1 MGSLRGPRG
10 PVGSKE
16 SSPPMR
22 RRRLSRRL
30 LAQSSLQVLSISQVL
45 HRVAFVKYERRK
57 ERSCEG
63 EEAMM
68 AGFNPRTKWARAR
81 TRRSRG
87 AHCATRHPGGIL
99 QTSHSSSANP
109 SATIHGAKPSANS
122 TRRSRKIALIPKPVN
137 RYSTIDTFAHIFT
150 ATRQARRGTS
160 PTAWSV
166 VVSGQQESIQAGNMS
181 NVPLQ

>member
-1 MGSLRGPRG
+1 MGSLREPRG

-87 AHCATRHPGGIL
+87 AHCATRPPGAFCKRAIQTLPIRAPPFMARNRARTVREEAGKLHSFPSLSIGIQL
-99 QTSHSSSANP
+99 L
-109 SATIHGAKPSANS
+109 IHLP
-122 TRRSRKIALIPKPVN
+122 IYLL
-137 RYSTIDTFAHIFT
+137 
-150 ATRQARRGTS
+150 RRGKLVEVR
-160 PTAWSV
+160 A
-166 VVSGQQESIQAGNMS
+166 QQFG
-181 NVPLQ
+181 L